1 MAAYVKT
8 TWADGA
14 TPISAL
20 NMNKIEQRLFDL
32 KQLTQLCADNGTAI
46 TITGL
51 DLNTVIATGF
61 YEGSGLINA
70 PTAATWHYVEVIQH
84 INMAGY
90 AIQIAYPLGVNS
102 PYIRQ
107 SQNSVWSAWTKVL
120 TPADRGIANG
130 VAPLDASNL
139 VPTTHLGN
147 VISAINTSSIVWE
160 LLATKTSATDFT
172 SADFTSIPAYNTY
185 RIIAHVKSSD
195 VNVRDLSIRFNGIMT
210 THSAWTNNNGVITS
224 VLNSS
229 DIVFTGAVKDYG
241 APYGTN
247 IVDILISNHNPA
259 YHTIMGSTSYEGKFL
274 QLDGT
279 WDYNATINR
288 MTISSLFDS
297 DSIIKLFGSKSLV

>member
-1 MAAYVKT
+1 MSYLKT
-8 TWADGA
+8 LWVDNV
-14 TPISAL
+14 TPISAVNL
-20 NMNKIEQRLFDL
+20 DKIEQYLVDSSTDFDNRGL
-32 KQLTQLCADNGTAI
+32 SASSKVVTGDWNSYINTGFFIGNNLTNAP
-46 TITGL
+46 ITGFCYVQVIRYTAL
-51 DLNTVIATGF
+51 YVCQIATDFSNTGTF
-61 YEGSGLINA
+61 VRLNQNGVWA
-70 PTAATWHYVEVIQH
+70 PWRRMSRDTD
-84 INMAGY
+84 
-90 AIQIAYPLGVNS
+90 
-102 PYIRQ
+102 
-107 SQNSVWSAWTKVL
+107 K
-120 TPADRGIANG
+120 GIANG
-130 VAPLDASNL
+130 IASLDAAIK
-139 VPTTHLGN
+139 VPAAQLGN

-195 VNVRDLSIRFNGIMT
+195 ASVKDLSIRFNGIMT

-247 IVDILISNHNPA
+247 IVDILISNHNPL
-259 YHTIMGSTSYEGKFL
+259 YHTIMGATSYEGKFL